1 MRKMLVIGTII
12 LFASGTASA
21 QSDKTA
27 DLPYAGKWKL
37 NFAKSDFGETTI
49 AFTKEASGQ
58 MQFTTMGQSYTFQ
71 VDGNDYP
78 ALFGRTAAWKK
89 NDANTWEATTKQDG
103 KLILTET
110 TKLSA
115 DGKALTVN
123 ASGPKPAGGTFEETV
138 VYERLSGGPGLEG
151 KWKTKNIKGS
161 APTVLE
167 LAPSGADVG
176 EIGVVWSPVSAQLYG
191 GAQSAPLSDAPY
203 RGITYALM
211 RAHLPYRSLTAENL
225 TSGLNGISTLLL
237 PNVTVLSDSV
247 MDAIRQFVRD
257 GGNLVATGHT
267 SLYRTDGTIR
277 SNFGLSDV
285 FGVDVEGAAPGR
297 LTHSCPSTCSSSSSS
312 SLAPPWKEASSSAS
326 SPGGTNWDSSS
337 GRLEMPCSPSSGDQV
352 FLPPRSPSGSS
363 DVGLDTLTLSH
374 CGDLL
379 VSTLVKARQFDR

>member
-49 AFTKEASGQ
+49 AFTKEAAGQ
-58 MQFTTMGQSYTFQ
+58 MQFTSMGQSYNFQ
-71 VDGNDYP
+71 VDGKDYP
-78 ALFGRTAAWKK
+78 ALFGRTAAWKQI
-89 NDANTWEATTKQDG
+89 DANTWEVTIKQDG

-167 LAPSGADVG
+167 LAPSGGDGLTIRIPDFQINCEAKFDGKDYPATGPTVPPG
-176 EIGVVWSPVSAQLYG
+176 LTIAITKSGPRSFDMTEKKDGKEIIKLSFAVSADGKTLTETG
-191 GAQSAPLSDAPY
+191 GAV
-203 RGITYALM
+203 G
-211 RAHLPYRSLTAENL
+211 
-225 TSGLNGISTLLL
+225 TSEKFKA
-237 PNVTVLSDSV
+237 VYD
-247 MDAIRQFVRD
+247 RQ
-257 GGNLVATGHT
+257 
-267 SLYRTDGTIR
+267 
-277 SNFGLSDV
+277 
-285 FGVDVEGAAPGR
+285 
-297 LTHSCPSTCSSSSSS
+297 
-312 SLAPPWKEASSSAS
+312 
-326 SPGGTNWDSSS
+326 
-337 GRLEMPCSPSSGDQV
+337 
-352 FLPPRSPSGSS
+352 
-363 DVGLDTLTLSH
+363 
-374 CGDLL
+374 
-379 VSTLVKARQFDR
+379 